1 MARKPPRTLFAWES
15 EYYRTVLEKDDVRL
29 AVRVKTLEGKLLL
42 RLLDLSGD
50 PEEEEELMAVE
61 EALRALAILKKDRGI
76 A

>member
-1 MARKPPRTLFAWES
+1 MARKTPRTLFAWES

-50 PEEEEELMAVE
+50 PEEEEELMAVRKLC
-61 EALRALAILKKDRGI
+61 AHWPF
-76 A
+76 

>member
-1 MARKPPRTLFAWES
+1 MARKTPRTLFAWES

-50 PEEEEELMAVE
+50 P
-61 EALRALAILKKDRGI
+61 
-76 A
+76 